1 MKGTS
6 MVYLAL
12 IVLVVMMLYAK
23 REGFDGHEWLSLSN
37 YFTYSDTPATTS
49 SSGTT
54 ATTSSTG
61 TSSTGTGL
69 SGKEY
74 ETTTDTSNDL
84 TSSEK
89 STTKSALNKLIAQ
102 NEGNEVLISCIN
114 KVKAKL

>member
-12 IVLVVMMLYAK
+12 ALLVVMILYAK

-37 YFTYSDTPATTS
+37 YFTYSETPATKTN
-49 SSGTT
+49 
-54 ATTSSTG
+54 ATT
-61 TSSTGTGL
+61 TGTGL

>member
-12 IVLVVMMLYAK
+12 ALLVVMILYAK

-37 YFTYSDTPATTS
+37 YFTYSETPATKTNATK
-49 SSGTT
+49 TT
-54 ATTSSTG
+54 TTTS
-61 TSSTGTGL
+61 GTGL

-84 TSSEK
+84 TSAEK
-89 STTKSALNKLIAQ
+89 SNTKSALNKLIAQ
-102 NEGNEVLISCIN
+102 NEGNELLISCIN

>member
-54 ATTSSTG
+54 ATTSN
-61 TSSTGTGL
+61 TGTGL